1 MGGGSSIL
9 NVGVYGRGV
18 VRWDWFATLLDLM
31 PAEYRG
37 QAVPGVLAAIAVVGA
52 ILGGMIR
59 GRFDRRKLQRIT
71 GELEQG
77 ERALGGLLQRLSQ
90 DEKALWTEFPVQ
102 LPFKNFNARV
112 ERAAPPILTVANLK
126 GGVGKTTLL
135 VNFAGYLSRLGKRV
149 LLIDLD
155 YRGALTAML
164 QSGGSPKVS
173 KVNELLKRD
182 PSFSK
187 LTDLME
193 DLSPQLSNSYLVPA
207 FYELARFEDLLM
219 TGWMIR
225 EGGDDIRYR
234 LARVLLDDRAR
245 QRFDAVL
252 IDAPSR
258 FATGMVNALCAST
271 HLLVPTIF
279 NAPAV
284 DAAEKLLGVIKSTFI
299 DNLNPRLRVIGVLET
314 FSSPSIEVQ
323 AREQARRTIEDSLQ
337 STFLDVRVLN
347 NNVPRRVAP
356 AEEGIANV
364 PELDALFNEIRE
376 KIGL

>member
-1 MGGGSSIL
+1 M
-9 NVGVYGRGV
+9 
-18 VRWDWFATLLDLM
+18 WDWLATGLDFV
-31 PAEYRG
+31 PAEYRRH
-37 QAVPGVLAAIAVVGA
+37 VIFGVLAAVGIVGA

-59 GRFDRRKLQRIT
+59 GRFDRRKLQRMKD
-71 GELEQG
+71 GFEQG
-77 ERALGGLLQRLSQ
+77 ERALGGLLHRLSQ
-90 DEKALWTEFPVQ
+90 DEKAMWTDFPVQ

-135 VNFAGYLSRLGKRV
+135 VNFAAYLSRLGKRV

-164 QSGGSPKVS
+164 QSGGSPRVS

-182 PSFSK
+182 PSFSR

-193 DLSPQLSNSYLVPA
+193 DLSPQLTNSYLVPA

-245 QRFDAVL
+245 QRFDVVL

-258 FATGMVNALCAST
+258 FTTGMVNALCAST

-284 DAAEKLLGVIKSTFI
+284 DAAERFLGVIKNTFI
-299 DNLNPRLRVIGVLET
+299 DNLNPRLRVVGVLET
-314 FSSPSIEVQ
+314 LSSPSIEGQ

-337 STFLDVRVLN
+337 RTFLNVRVLDN
-347 NNVPRRVAP
+347 NIPRRVAP

-364 PELDALFNEIRE
+364 PELDAVFNEIKE

>member
-1 MGGGSSIL
+1 M
-9 NVGVYGRGV
+9 
-18 VRWDWFATLLDLM
+18 WDWLATWLDFV
-31 PAEYRG
+31 PPEYRG
-37 QAVPGVLAAIAVVGA
+37 NAIAGALAALGIVGG
-52 ILGGMIR
+52 ILGAMIR
-59 GRFDRRKLQRIT
+59 GRLNRRKLQRMT
-71 GELEQG
+71 DEVEQG
-77 ERALGGLLQRLSQ
+77 ERALGGLLHRLSQ
-90 DEKALWTEFPVQ
+90 DEKGLWTEFPIQ
-102 LPFKNFNARV
+102 LPFKNFNARI
-112 ERAAPPILTVANLK
+112 ERAAPPILTVANIT

-135 VNFAGYLSRLGKRV
+135 VNFAGHLSRLGRRV

-155 YRGALTAML
+155 YQGALTAML
-164 QSGGSPKVS
+164 RSGGPQRVS

-245 QRFDAVL
+245 QRFDVVL
-252 IDAPSR
+252 IDAPAR
-258 FATGMVNALCAST
+258 FTTGMVNALCAST

-279 NAPAV
+279 NAAAV
-284 DAAEKLLGVIKSTFI
+284 DAVENFLGVIKNTFI
-299 DNLNPRLRVIGVLET
+299 DNLNPNLKVIGILET
-314 FSSPSIEVQ
+314 LSSPSIEGE
-323 AREQARRTIEDSLQ
+323 RRGQARRTIEDSLQ
-337 STFLDVRVLN
+337 RTFPDVRVLDN
-347 NNVPRRVAP
+347 SVPRRMAP
-356 AEEGIANV
+356 AEDGIANV
-364 PELDALFNEIRE
+364 PELDAVFNEIKD